1 MDNNM
6 ENKNG
11 KIQATITEEVPE
23 WKLNLA
29 YFYTENKA
37 IIKRIL
43 IFALFFFDLT
53 VIMIGGTVYVNYRA
67 GTISDRN
74 YLYALP
80 KNLVNQMAKAHMVPK
95 DLIMGEVL
103 VLRNTEEKNNLL
115 SIIQNDNTNW
125 AVKKLTYAF
134 VVNGQELDTRSTFIL
149 PQSNKYLAQ
158 FNAPLGTNVDL
169 KIISLEW
176 ERMRD
181 YTAVSYKNNI
191 KISGA
196 EFVPNQSSVI
206 SGEVNFT
213 IFNET
218 PYNFWEVGLP
228 IILYD
233 QYAEPLAVNYAVINN
248 LDSQEEREVSVNWQE
263 AIYRTVTS
271 VGIYPEVNLLNK
283 EVIMRVKAGP
293 GDPPGLELKSN

>member
-1 MDNNM
+1 M